1 MGGARANDMYSHGT
15 TAVIAVAA
23 VAVLAIIVVG
33 AVLLRRRSSRA
44 RQGFMAVNQ
53 NVSPEEQHVSSMQM
67 NGYEN
72 PTYRYFELN
81 AKAAP
86 ASKA

>member
-1 MGGARANDMYSHGT
+1 MYSRST
-15 TAVIAVAA
+15 TALIAIAA
-23 VAVLAIIVVG
+23 VAVLAVIVVG
-33 AVLLRRRSSRA
+33 TVMLKHRSSRS

-72 PTYRYFELN
+72 PTYRYFEIN
-81 AKAAP
+81 AS
-86 ASKA
+86 ASKSPPTKA